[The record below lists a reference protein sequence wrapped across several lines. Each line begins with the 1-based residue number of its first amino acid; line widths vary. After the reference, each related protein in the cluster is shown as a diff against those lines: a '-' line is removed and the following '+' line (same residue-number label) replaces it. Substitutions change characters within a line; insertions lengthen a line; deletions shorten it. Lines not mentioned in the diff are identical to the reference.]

1 MNLGLPFAA
10 CFLHPHVPSNAL
22 VVEVV
27 DLFMSKLSDIFDA
40 IFSLSMSCMINLLVS
55 SEISLPYFPFCKPW
69 EK

>member
-1 MNLGLPFAA
+1 MNLGLLFAA

-27 DLFMSKLSDIFDA
+27 DLFMSKLSDISDA
-40 IFSLSMSCMINLLVS
+40 ICSLFMSCLINLLVS
-55 SEISLPYFPFCKPW
+55 SEISLPYFHFCKPW